1 MGDDGMAAQSNGRP
15 GIGSYWAFAA
25 TVAWIVALMAVVIV
39 LFTMKKL
46 DSDAAAII
54 LGVTAAITPI
64 TLSFAWRMRGEGGG
78 GVGGGGAGGVMGM
91 LGDQRT
97 QQMRELLGAVQTMA
111 QEGGLSESAK
121 RVLHRREERELLRRA
136 IEQDI
141 MDEDWDAAMVLVKE
155 LAERFGYRAD
165 AEEFRARVER
175 ARAQTLDRRVVEELT
190 RLDEQIRN
198 RRWPEAYSD
207 AARITRLYPD
217 SHRVDALR
225 ERVDEARM
233 RYRMDLERR
242 FLLAADHG
250 EVDEAMEML
259 KELDLYLTPSE
270 AAPFQEV
277 ARGVI
282 GKLRENQ
289 GARFKLAVQDHL
301 WGEAIIIGEQI
312 MRDFPNTR
320 MAQEVRDL
328 MPSLRER
335 GEGRVKAEAGR

>member
-1 MGDDGMAAQSNGRP
+1 MASQTNERPTIGMYG
-15 GIGSYWAFAA
+15 AFAA
-25 TVAWIVALMAVVIV
+25 TVVWIVALIAGVVV
-39 LFTMKKL
+39 LFTMGRL
-46 DSDAAAII
+46 DAGAASII
-54 LGVTAAITPI
+54 LGVTASITPI
-64 TLSFAWRMRGEGGG
+64 TLMFAWRM
-78 GVGGGGAGGVMGM
+78 GGGGAGGSGGGGAGGIMGV

-97 QQMRELLGAVQTMA
+97 QQMRELLGAVHTLA

-175 ARAQTLDRRVVEELT
+175 ARAQTLDRHVVDGLAG
-190 RLDEQIRN
+190 LDEQIRN
-198 RRWPEAYSD
+198 RRWPEAYAD
-207 AARITRLYPD
+207 AARIMRLYPD
-217 SHRVDALR
+217 SHRVDGLR

-250 EVDEAMEML
+250 EVDEAMELL

-282 GKLRENQ
+282 GKLRENL

-301 WGEAIIIGEQI
+301 WGESIIIGEKI

-320 MAQEVRDL
+320 MAQEVREL

-335 GEGRVKAEAGR
+335 GEGRAKAGAGR